1 MASLKVNDC
10 APLLDGALDE
20 PPSCIRRVRVRTP
33 QSGAVRTMFLVASP
47 PPCAMPSPV
56 PMSCSR
62 KSPNGW
68 NVLLDRAGP
77 TVNVPPLKVVLGSLV
92 VVIERVWQTEQ
103 LSESKSDEPASVESV
118 GTRLRSRGGALVERM
133 KRVKVLM
140 SSLPSSP
147 QFTVLSLSHGW
158 LSGTVSKPA
167 TERPSEEFSTRL
179 KRLVM
184 PISLRYASEENESRL
199 AS

>member
-10 APLLDGALDE
+10 APLFVGALDE
-20 PPSCIRRVRVRTP
+20 PPSCSSRVRVRTP
-33 QSGAVRTMFLVASP
+33 QSGAVRTMFLVGSP
-47 PPCAMPSPV
+47 PFCTMPSPV

-62 KSPNGW
+62 KSPKGW
-68 NVLLDRAGP
+68 NVLLAKAP
-77 TVNVPPLKVVLGSLV
+77 TVNVPPLKLVLGSGV

-103 LSESKSDEPASVESV
+103 LSESKSAEPASVEST

-133 KRVKVLM
+133 KRAKALM

-147 QFTVLSLSHGW
+147 QFTFESLAQGW
-158 LSGTVSKPA
+158 VSGTVSKPA

-179 KRLVM
+179 K
-184 PISLRYASEENESRL
+184 
-199 AS
+199 